1 MNNRQQMIFE
11 FIKSYIAENRYS
23 PTTREIT
30 SGIGLNSSS
39 TVHGH
44 LVKMRKNGYI
54 NYIDSFPRTISIV
67 EGQ

>member
-11 FIKSYIAENRYS
+11 FIKGYIEKNRFS

-30 SGIGLNSSS
+30 SGIGLRSSS

-54 NYIDSFPRTISIV
+54 DYIDSHPRTLSIV
-67 EGQ
+67 VSE

>member
-1 MNNRQQMIFE
+1 MNERQRKIFE
-11 FIKSYIAENRYS
+11 FIKGYIEANRYS

-30 SGIGLNSSS
+30 SGVGLNSSS

-54 NYIDSFPRTISIV
+54 DYVDSSPRTLSIV